1 MGWDSQWH
9 GTPKDQKLPHFSS
22 HQYNNLMEVGKDSEE
37 SMLTRDLSSC
47 LLEKLQGLAPRGKPR
62 TEEAEKRLLKMRI
75 SSYRE
80 FKLELVQKCGIFKP
94 EETKLFLTGTFL
106 FFCHQLE
113 WRFIGNEKAVFL
125 SFPPPQI
132 WANLNNLDPTT
143 IYHMHTSTGS
153 LLPVSIKVILLCGP
167 YTSPLFSS
175 PNTAILNPCIP
186 DALKFPQNLEPKVSS
201 LFCGPVY
208 ALCRPWVSIP
218 ALHMVNA
225 NSFVKT

>member
-1 MGWDSQWH
+1 MWCRLGWDSQWH
-9 GTPKDQKLPHFSS
+9 GTPKDQKLPHFSL

-62 TEEAEKRLLKMRI
+62 TEEAEKSLLKMRI

-132 WANLNNLDPTT
+132 WANLNKFRPNYNLPYAHLHRIPLTRK
-143 IYHMHTSTGS
+143 YKSHTPLWALYKS
-153 LLPVSIKVILLCGP
+153 SILISQHCH
-167 YTSPLFSS
+167 S
-175 PNTAILNPCIP
+175 
-186 DALKFPQNLEPKVSS
+186 
-201 LFCGPVY
+201 
-208 ALCRPWVSIP
+208 
-218 ALHMVNA
+218 
-225 NSFVKT
+225 